1 MLHPST
7 QKLIDKLIEMTASS
21 KISWKEGDD
30 DTCIYDTEGYRVTIG
45 QSPSRVVLLDASGRV
60 LETVSDAM
68 LANTRDSEGQTYS
81 VKVDVLVSTAR
92 REITGA
98 TAVIDHLVSFLNADG
113 QSVPDVDEA
122 EDEADYAE
130 PDVIEYPDHPEM
142 SSRVAM
148 LANSLNAQAHAE
160 QAPENEVGAP
170 EEPTDEATA
179 TGQFEAETSGLA
191 AAGASFVA
199 TETEFAG
206 NGDEDAGPSAAI
218 SEADDEEPGDGW
230 TVPEIAAVGSPE
242 TVEDYVEEAQD
253 EPVGFTPTSASLD
266 DEDALTESLD
276 GLPSVDDAPVDTAPE
291 PEAPAEAQV
300 EAVVYTAPIWKNLFA
315 VNAKIETPSEYT
327 MPRYVEPVLV
337 EAEAVEGEMPAIAET
352 PQQSELP
359 AFVLPEREPLP
370 PLPVSEYAN
379 GSLDEQ
385 NPFASSIPDDLGER
399 DEALMPRF
407 EEEGAVVEAEVEDA
421 SLVEEF
427 ASESFASVSD
437 SVPLV
442 ESDSEPLSNN
452 AQETVVISY
461 STSDI
466 PGEEGEPELA
476 ESPMEQLSEPPE
488 DMAVAVTDTS
498 DSEPV
503 PDDEPQPTR
512 RTIYKYNPWM

>member
-68 LANTRDSEGQTYS
+68 LANTRDAEGQAYS
-81 VKVDVLVSTAR
+81 MKVDVLVSTAR

-113 QSVPDVDEA
+113 DSVPEIDDA

-148 LANSLNAQAHAE
+148 LANSLNAQPHAE
-160 QAPENEVGAP
+160 QEPDDEVGASEQP
-170 EEPTDEATA
+170 AEDVAATE
-179 TGQFEAETSGLA
+179 TFEAETSGLA

-206 NGDEDAGPSAAI
+206 NGDEDTGPSAAI
-218 SEADDEEPGDGW
+218 SEAEDDEPGDGW

-242 TVEDYVEEAQD
+242 TVEDYIEEAED
-253 EPVGFTPTSASLD
+253 EPVGFTPTAATLD
-266 DEDALTESLD
+266 DEDALSESLD
-276 GLPSVDDAPVDTAPE
+276 GLPSVDEAPMDAASE
-291 PEAPAEAQV
+291 PEAPAEAEV
-300 EAVVYTAPIWKNLFA
+300 DAIVYTAPIWKNMYA
-315 VNAKIETPSEYT
+315 VDAKVETPSEYT
-327 MPRYVEPVLV
+327 MPRYVEPVLM

-359 AFVLPEREPLP
+359 ASVLPEREPLP
-370 PLPVSEYAN
+370 PLPVSDYAN

-385 NPFASSIPDDLGER
+385 NPFASSIADDLGEP
-399 DEALMPRF
+399 DEAVMPQF
-407 EEEGAVVEAEVEDA
+407 EEEEMVVEAEVEDA

-427 ASESFASVSD
+427 ASESFETVSESVPWIENDSEAPSSD
-437 SVPLV
+437 SG
-442 ESDSEPLSNN
+442 
-452 AQETVVISY
+452 ETVILSY

-466 PGEEGEPELA
+466 PGDDDEHELA
-476 ESPMEQLSEPPE
+476 ESPMDQLSEPSE
-488 DMAVAVTDTS
+488 DMAVADTS
-498 DSEPV
+498 DVEPV
-503 PDDEPQPTR
+503 PEDEPKPTR